1 MDRTFSFSEDTL
13 TPGETLATE
22 GKQDDIDANLASINL
37 SVGAFSAPSTLRPVA
52 FDSYT
57 SVAVTS
63 VTGTNQQVIAAPGAN
78 KQIWVYGWILV
89 GTATGTVL
97 FEDGD
102 GTALTGAMSLVEAS
116 GSAPT
121 IGGNLLMPRFKVPTN
136 KSLRLDVATA
146 TVNGQITY
154 AIVSV

>member
-1 MDRTFSFSEDTL
+1 MGASDGL
-13 TPGETLATE
+13 PNQLLNVGGVPINPATE
-22 GKQDDIDANLASINL
+22 EKQDDIIAALK
-37 SVGAFSAPSTLRPVA
+37 PSTLAPVA

-136 KSLRLDVATA
+136 KSLRLDVVTA

>member
-1 MDRTFSFSEDTL
+1 MGASDGLSSGQLNINGARIN
-13 TPGETLATE
+13 PATE
-22 GKQDDIDANLASINL
+22 DKQDDIIAALQPSSLAPTAYDL
-37 SVGAFSAPSTLRPVA
+37 
-52 FDSYT
+52 YT

-63 VTGTNQQVIAAPGAN
+63 VTGSNQQVIAAPGAN